1 MQFTLSTSR
10 ANAKVVM
17 ATLGMALLA
26 STSAFAKK
34 ADRDQPAD
42 VVSKSFDGTQ
52 APQNG
57 QPGKV
62 IWTTNVVLT
71 QGTLKITGSK
81 ATGYLDA
88 DNTLT
93 RVVVEGSP
101 ATIHQLDDQN
111 QPMDGRASNIDYKID
126 KDFAVLTG
134 NAFVNQPAKGS
145 AQGDKLTYNTSDS
158 TMTGE
163 SSGGAPVH
171 MTFQPKN
178 KTPGTP
184 AASPGKPAT
193 DATPATDTKKP

>member
-1 MQFTLSTSR
+1 MQSTPSTSR
-10 ANAKVVM
+10 ASAKAVIAVLC
-17 ATLGMALLA
+17 ATLLA
-26 STSAFAKK
+26 SASVSAKK
-34 ADRDQPAD
+34 ADRNQPAD
-42 VVSKSFDGTQ
+42 VTSKSFDGTQ

-93 RVVVEGSP
+93 RVVVDGNP
-101 ATIHQLDDQN
+101 ATIHQLDDQD
-111 QPMDGRASNIDYKID
+111 QPMDGRARNIDYKID
-126 KDFAVLTG
+126 QDYAVLTG
-134 NAFVNQPAKGS
+134 DAKVNQPAKGS
-145 AQGDKLTYNTSDS
+145 AEGDKLTYNTKDS

-163 SSGGAPVH
+163 SSGSAPVH

-178 KTPGTP
+178 KAP
-184 AASPGKPAT
+184 AANAPAKPAS
-193 DATPATDTKKP
+193 DDTKKP

>member
-34 ADRDQPAD
+34 SDRDQPAD
-42 VVSKSFDGTQ
+42 VVSKSVDGTQ

-81 ATGYLDA
+81 ATGYLDG

-126 KDFAVLTG
+126 KDFAVQNRNRQSIARVEHGSLRFRERAEIILAHGFTG
-134 NAFVNQPAKGS
+134 F
-145 AQGDKLTYNTSDS
+145 AQLLFTQRRARRTR
-158 TMTGE
+158 
-163 SSGGAPVH
+163 
-171 MTFQPKN
+171 
-178 KTPGTP
+178 
-184 AASPGKPAT
+184 
-193 DATPATDTKKP
+193 